1 MARGVLDP
9 NENKQELRTMALL
22 EKWNPSRDLERLRH
36 EFDDMLERFGFEHGR
51 LFKEWPSTAL
61 RPAIESYVD
70 GDKLTVRVELPGV
83 NPKDVDVKVASGLLT
98 VKGSREEKH
107 ETQKRDFFH
116 REFRYG
122 SFERAIRL
130 PEGMKAE
137 DLKATY
143 HDGVLELTAPM
154 PKEALPKEVK
164 VQIEG
169 GEAKKPA

>member
-1 MARGVLDP
+1 M
-9 NENKQELRTMALL
+9 TLL

-36 EFDDMLERFGFEHGR
+36 EFDDLLERLGSERGG
-51 LFKEWPSTAL
+51 LFKEWQSTSL
-61 RPAIESYVD
+61 GPAMESYVD
-70 GDKLTVRVELPGV
+70 GDKFTVRVELPGV
-83 NPKDVDVKVASGLLT
+83 DPKDVDVKVASGVLT
-98 VKGSREEKH
+98 VRGSREEKH
-107 ETQKRDFFH
+107 ETKKRDFFR

-122 SFERAIRL
+122 SFERAISL

-164 VQIEG
+164 VQIQS
-169 GEAKKPA
+169 GEAKKPDGDKKAA

>member
-1 MARGVLDP
+1 
-9 NENKQELRTMALL
+9 MALL
-22 EKWNPSRDLERLRH
+22 QKWNPSKELERLRH
-36 EFDDMLERFGFEHGR
+36 EFDELFERFGFERGG
-51 LFKEWPSTAL
+51 LFKNWQSASM

-70 GDKLTVRVELPGV
+70 GDQFTVRVDLPGV
-83 NPKDVDVKVASGLLT
+83 DPKNVDVRVAGGVLT

-107 ETQKRDFFH
+107 ETEKRDFFE

-122 SFERAIRL
+122 SFARSIML
-130 PEGMKAE
+130 PEEMKAE

-164 VQIEG
+164 VQIQSG
-169 GEAKKPA
+169 GAA